1 VRAGSGGGAAV
12 GRPPWRARWPG
23 RTGVR
28 PGPWPGRTGGLPGP
42 VAGPNRWPAEPL
54 VGRARCRAEPVAC
67 RARCRAEPL
76 RRPKQPVAGGVKPG
90 TARRSGQAAATGRCG
105 ARSASPAAGLGPPRC
120 GRRQHT
126 RQTRWHQLT
135 GWPRHSSPDMRGFGD
150 SSPEMHGL
158 MPGLGGIVRD
168 RGVISRCGHDR
179 GWTAGQ
185 ATGPRR
191 RVAAGAGGRRDRG
204 PRRPVANGGRWA
216 AEAGGPRRPVAA
228 EALGRGGGW
237 PRRRVAAEA
246 GGRLGGWGG

>member
-1 VRAGSGGGAAV
+1 
-12 GRPPWRARWPG
+12 
-23 RTGVR
+23 
-28 PGPWPGRTGGLPGP
+28 
-42 VAGPNRWPAEPL
+42 VAGPIRWPAEPL

-191 RVAAGAGGRRDRG
+191 RVAAGAGGRRGRG

-216 AEAGGPRRPVAA
+216 AEAGGPRRPVGRGGRWPQRRWAA
-228 EALGRGGGW
+228 EAGGRGGGW
-237 PRRRVAAEA
+237 PWRRVAA
-246 GGRLGGWGG
+246 